1 MRNVNYQLISKRG
14 LIPIQYEAVGKE
26 ELETAGWKIGME
38 LKNETIYAKSD
49 DMYHHNFARVVGRML
64 DITVY
69 LDTVINWDDAE
80 RIFGKDP
87 ENLVEL
93 SIPERYIVEYLS
105 DRNRFFAS
113 NLPEFLNSYTAEDTE
128 GLFGFLSKKKYPTII
143 IHGEEIVK
151 EAIRENEKNREFLTA
166 DTSMLL

>member
-1 MRNVNYQLISKRG
+1 MRKVNYPLITERG
-14 LIPIQYEAVGKE
+14 LVPIQYEAVGKE
-26 ELETAGWKIGME
+26 ELEAAGWKIGME
-38 LKNETIYAKSD
+38 LKNETIYAKSS

-93 SIPERYIVEYLS
+93 SIPERYLVEYLS
-105 DRNRFFAS
+105 DRNSFFAS
-113 NLPEFLNSYTAEDTE
+113 NLLGFLNTYIGEDTE
-128 GLFGFLSKKKYPTII
+128 DLFEFLSEKKYPTLI
-143 IHGEEIVK
+143 IHGDEIVK
-151 EAIRENEKNREFLTA
+151 EAIRENAKNREFLTA
-166 DTSMLL
+166 DASMLL